1 MDDELRALVAF
12 GLAALLTLLLVPPAR
27 RIALRTGFLDHPVDY
42 KAHARATPYLGGAA
56 VIAAF
61 TVAAIALGNAAT
73 RFWLVLALALALAA
87 LGTIDDRRSLPPG
100 LRFGAQALAAV
111 ALYAAEVRWEI
122 AGSVWIDLPVTLVW
136 VAGLANAYNLL
147 DNIDGAA
154 ATTAAV
160 SAAGVGALALV
171 RDDGALAACGLAL
184 AGACAAFL
192 VFNLARPARIFLGD
206 GGSVPI
212 GFLIA
217 ALALLAAG
225 PLGGDAVLIAVPLA
239 GVAIFDTTLVVIS
252 RRRRGVTIL
261 TGGRDHATHR
271 LLRPL
276 GSPRAVALLLAAAQA
291 LLGALTLLIWDASE
305 RTVLIVSVA
314 YIALGLALL
323 VAFERPGLAPVSK
336 GGST

>member
-1 MDDELRALVAF
+1 MGDELRALCAF
-12 GLAALLTLLLVPPAR
+12 GLAALLALLLVPLAW
-27 RIALRTGFLDHPVDY
+27 RIAIRTGFLDHPVDY
-42 KAHARATPYLGGAA
+42 KAHGAATPYLGGAA
-56 VIAAF
+56 VIASFAIS
-61 TVAAIALGNAAT
+61 AIAFGGAAT
-73 RFWLVLALALALAA
+73 RLWLVLALAVALAA
-87 LGTIDDRRSLPPG
+87 IGSFDDRRTLPPG
-100 LRFGAQALAAV
+100 LRFGAQVLAAV
-111 ALYAAEVRWEI
+111 ALYAADVRWEVT
-122 AGSVWIDLPVTLVW
+122 GSAWVDLPVTLVW

-160 SAAGVGALALV
+160 SAAGIGALALA
-171 RDDGALAACGLAL
+171 RGDGALAACGFAL
-184 AGACAAFL
+184 AGSCATFL

-252 RRRRGVTIL
+252 RSRRGVTIL
-261 TGGRDHATHR
+261 TGGRDHSTHR

-276 GSPRAVALLLAAAQA
+276 GSPRRVALLLAAAQA
-291 LLGALTLLIWDASE
+291 ALCAVTLLIWDASE
-305 RTVLIVSVA
+305 TTVLIAAAA
-314 YIALGLALL
+314 YIALGLSLL
-323 VAFERPGLAPVSK
+323 AVFERPGLAAAAE
-336 GGST
+336 GGSA

>member
-1 MDDELRALVAF
+1 MADELRALGAF
-12 GLAALLTLLLVPPAR
+12 GLAALLALLLVPLAR
-27 RIALRTGFLDHPVDY
+27 RIAIRTGFLDHPVDY
-42 KAHARATPYLGGAA
+42 KAHASATPYLGGAA

-61 TVAAIALGNAAT
+61 AIAAIAFGSAAPRLG
-73 RFWLVLALALALAA
+73 LILALAVALAA
-87 LGTIDDRRSLPPG
+87 VGSFDDRRSLPPG

-111 ALYAAEVRWEI
+111 ALYAADLRWEVSGAI
-122 AGSVWIDLPVTLVW
+122 WVDLPVTLVW

-160 SAAGVGALALV
+160 SAAGVGALALA
-171 RDDGALAACGLAL
+171 RGDGAIAACAFAL

-225 PLGGDAVLIAVPLA
+225 PLGGEGVLIAVPLA

-261 TGGRDHATHR
+261 TGGRDHSTHR

-276 GSPRAVALLLAAAQA
+276 GSPRRVALLLAVAQA
-291 LLGALTLLIWDASE
+291 ALCAVTLLIWDAPE
-305 RTVLIVSVA
+305 TTVLVVSAA

-323 VAFERPGLAPVSK
+323 ALFERPGLAAAAD
-336 GGST
+336 GGPA